1 MNILINTQFL
11 KKNNHKRYLIIIS
24 SIFREKNI
32 TKNEFFLSY
41 FQNIEKLKIIYIIN
55 MFEISRQMRK

>member
-24 SIFREKNI
+24 SIFRKKNI

-55 MFEISRQMRK
+55 MFEISR